1 MSSGTH
7 GGNIDWSGMV
17 AGITMYFPVEVPGAL
32 FCLGDAHA
40 LQGDGEITNEAIE
53 IDMKVRFTA
62 WTVKKWKIKWPRGED
77 ADYIFAI
84 GCEARPLEQSLQA
97 ATSEMCQW
105 LQTDYKLDRRSAAIL
120 MGVSVKYEVGNVVDP
135 ALTMVCKMPKS
146 VLRRFG
152 TSPYDQPTQ
161 NLAAEKKL

>member
-1 MSSGTH
+1 VALDVDESKAPNGMSSGTH

-84 GCEARPLEQSLQA
+84 G
-97 ATSEMCQW
+97 
-105 LQTDYKLDRRSAAIL
+105 
-120 MGVSVKYEVGNVVDP
+120 
-135 ALTMVCKMPKS
+135 
-146 VLRRFG
+146 
-152 TSPYDQPTQ
+152 
-161 NLAAEKKL
+161 